1 MTGPHTE
8 EGGHYF
14 NEGLAWPI
22 EKEED
27 WTECN
32 EGRNSVGSIAM
43 WAVFA
48 LAIAALIAYGGF
60 FLTQG
65 G

>member
-22 EKEED
+22 LDEPED
-27 WTECN
+27 EPES
-32 EGRNSVGSIAM
+32 EGLSAGFA
-43 WAVFA
+43 AAFA
-48 LAIAALIAYGGF
+48 LIAALCLCAAGY
-60 FLTQG
+60 FLTA
-65 G
+65 